1 MPIIQD
7 LSKYTT
13 SDYVSKYVSDALSAS
28 SGSSYNKYLPTW
40 LFTSS
45 GTWSV
50 PITGTYQVI
59 CIGKGGSG
67 GNGGSRTGNDRYK
80 AAAGSGG
87 GAGGIGVCIESFTAG
102 SSIPIEI
109 TDSSTAFNT
118 DWVVATAGGSGV
130 SGGEVYH
137 DEDVNY
143 AGGSGGKASGSHLT
157 AAYNGGNGESITNG
171 IFEGSSLGGAG
182 GSVGLILGI
191 PGVNGRAGIGAFPGA
206 FTNGKDGHATYYG
219 SYESKGGSGGMF
231 GAGGSGGG
239 AAAATSGSS
248 GSSTKATATRGLG
261 GQAAVLIQFLD
272 VK

>member
-13 SDYVSKYVSDALSAS
+13 SEYVAKYVSDALSAS

-67 GNGGSRTGNDRYK
+67 GNGGSYTGTDRYK
-80 AAAGSGG
+80 AAAGAGG
-87 GAGGIGVCIESFTAG
+87 GAGGIGVCVESFTAG
-102 SSIPIEI
+102 AGIPIEI
-109 TDSSTAFNT
+109 TDSNTTFNT
-118 DWVVATAGGSGV
+118 DWVVATAGESGV
-130 SGGEVYH
+130 SGGKVYH
-137 DEDVNY
+137 KDDVNN
-143 AGGSGGKASGSHLT
+143 AGGKGGGASGSHLT
-157 AAYNGGNGESITNG
+157 AAYNGGNGESITSG
-171 IFEGSSLGGAG
+171 IYDGSSLGGAG

-191 PGVNGRAGIGAFPGA
+191 PGVNGRAGIGAFPGSYE
-206 FTNGKDGHATYYG
+206 NGTDGNASFYG
-219 SYESKGGSGGMF
+219 SYDSKGGSGGMF

-239 AAAATSGSS
+239 AAASTSS
-248 GSSTKATATRGLG
+248 GGGSASSKTATCGLG